1 MDSILVRWR
10 AVLTGQYIGQ
20 MEGCVNWAVY
30 SVLWCCLTRA
40 LIGFSE
46 RDLVAWQLEFTA

>member
-1 MDSILVRWR
+1 M
-10 AVLTGQYIGQ
+10 LTGQYTGQ